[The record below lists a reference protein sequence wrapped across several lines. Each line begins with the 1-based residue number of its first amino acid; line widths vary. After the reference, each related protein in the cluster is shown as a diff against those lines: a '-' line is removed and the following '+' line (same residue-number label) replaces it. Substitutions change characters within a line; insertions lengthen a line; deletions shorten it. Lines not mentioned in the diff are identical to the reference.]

1 MRGGE
6 DMPRHSFIR
15 LSKLTDVRGRI
26 DYISNPRRQEHLY
39 ASYNTAGTEF
49 WKYLSEQSQLDFRR
63 SNQKNGK
70 CIEAGELIIALP
82 ESLQSTDPDSLLRS
96 FTEAF
101 REKYGMQCAAALHHN
116 KSMTNYHI
124 HLVFSERDMLD
135 KKEVKIAA
143 RNMFYDESGRHVRTK
158 KEILDENGKVRS
170 GCSVIAKGD
179 IYEIKWFSA
188 RKDIFKSKGFLSDV
202 KDLYTDLIN
211 RCVTQDTERQQV
223 FDASGP
229 YLATR
234 KIGKNNP
241 LADVIVADNRL
252 RQEWNQTVDQV
263 LIAGGTQEEVA
274 EFKRDE
280 ITEKVAASVRE
291 NGYDPGLFSELLR
304 MAIAVLKE
312 FLEILMGKDEEEIS
326 RAKPADSE
334 QTGTRYGAKAGPDI
348 NIERIKTK
356 FVQMDSI
363 HQKLNKCNRKIFA
376 LQKQKQSLADTLD
389 LTPKSIFH
397 RKERKAIIERMDGL
411 QRQIDQTRSDLE
423 AITRQHGFDSVR
435 SAEAAYKAAK
445 AEWESVQ
452 DEQGSSIGVKDP
464 AFQPQSQKQKVSL
477 LKKLAEKQMEVE
489 LRESNHRGR
498 QRGRKERIEYGK

>member
-1 MRGGE
+1 
-6 DMPRHSFIR
+6 
-15 LSKLTDVRGRI
+15 
-26 DYISNPRRQEHLY
+26 
-39 ASYNTAGTEF
+39 
-49 WKYLSEQSQLDFRR
+49 
-63 SNQKNGK
+63 
-70 CIEAGELIIALP
+70 
-82 ESLQSTDPDSLLRS
+82 
-96 FTEAF
+96 
-101 REKYGMQCAAALHHN
+101 
-116 KSMTNYHI
+116 MTNYHI

-211 RCVTQDTERQQV
+211 RCVTQDSERQQV

-263 LIAGGTQEEVA
+263 LIAGGTQEEVS

-326 RAKPADSE
+326 RVGPADSE
-334 QTGTRYGAKAGPDI
+334 QTGTRHGAKAESDI

-356 FVQMDSI
+356 FAQMDSV

-376 LQKQKQSLADTLD
+376 LQKRKQSLADTLD

-397 RKERKAIIERMDGL
+397 RKEWKAII
-411 QRQIDQTRSDLE
+411 
-423 AITRQHGFDSVR
+423 
-435 SAEAAYKAAK
+435 
-445 AEWESVQ
+445 
-452 DEQGSSIGVKDP
+452 
-464 AFQPQSQKQKVSL
+464 
-477 LKKLAEKQMEVE
+477 
-489 LRESNHRGR
+489 
-498 QRGRKERIEYGK
+498 